1 MKSILLS
8 ALVTLTIATAV
19 AQPWVSPNAKSYTKL
34 SQHKADFYSYWKG
47 KPMPTKKGS
56 GYKQFKRWEN
66 FWETRL
72 MPDGTFPTAQTLW
85 NNYQLTNKKQTN
97 SKQLAPANWVDIG
110 PVNCTVTSSYSPG
123 HGRTTVVV
131 QNPQNPNSLY
141 VGTPAG
147 GIFKSVN
154 AGATWA
160 CLSNQIASLGIS
172 GIAVNATDTNQIFIS
187 TGDIDGGDT
196 YSVGVLQSN
205 DNGATWN
212 ITGNIATY
220 ATGKLM
226 YEPNSISTLWLAGAD
241 GMFKSTDN
249 GVNWYNVLSSTAG
262 VQDFSFKPNDPNT
275 VYVVNNTG
283 LYTSINGGANFN
295 IATILGSLSSY
306 NRIAVTAAN
315 PNYVYLVTA
324 GNSTADILRST
335 DAGVTFNTQQSL
347 IPVSSQGWYDMA
359 VGASPTN
366 ADEVYFGILNLYQS
380 LDGGVT
386 GAEINSWSNSL
397 QPTYTHADIHSISY
411 YGNNMYVCSDGGL
424 YKSNNGANSFNDLS
438 TQLPTA
444 QIYRIS
450 GSVYDKGVLGAGLQD
465 NGGFC
470 YTNGGWKIYNGGDGM
485 DNAVNSSN
493 PDVLYGMYQYGSIY
507 RTADGGL
514 TVDGMFNSWAGNPNQ
529 GNWVTPLQIDP
540 KNSNRVLAGY
550 EQVYEYL
557 ATTNAWKVLTNSNL
571 TGNNISELRMYPA
584 NGNVMYVTTGYN
596 LYSTTNGGTTWS
608 NQTTNLPALASNIT
622 SIDIHPTDSLQL
634 WITVGGYNGGNNIYY
649 SNSGGNTWA
658 NISGTLPNMPVNII
672 KYANDGTDG
681 LYIGTDYGV
690 YYNNNVLNN
699 WVAFNTNLPNVIIRD
714 LEINPTHDLLR
725 AGTYGRGVWE
735 TNLYNPIVAKPT
747 FPKPTAYF
755 TSNNNNICV
764 GDSIKFNDKSSFAT
778 SWNWSFT
785 GGVPATSTLK
795 NQTVTYA
802 IAGTYAVK
810 LVVTGVN
817 GTDSLVQNSYISVGN
832 NVLNFPFAEN
842 FEATATNGGLH
853 SVFKTTTNNGSALQ
867 WNLFENSNFN
877 ISGYGID
884 TVSVYLNNY
893 NSAAGNISTL
903 ETPVYKMNNSNY
915 VLKFDYA
922 YNYYD
927 LNNTDTLLVEYSI
940 DCGVTYNQLW
950 YKGGAD
956 LVTAIVPGYTSTFY
970 PAANEW
976 STASINLTTIP
987 VNADVSFRFKDI
999 SDYGNL
1005 LYIDNININNTVGAK
1020 ATMVNNKK
1028 TTLYPNPTT
1037 GEFSISATLV
1047 PNQTYAVTIYNTLG
1061 QIVCTK
1067 TVNGSTNFNT
1077 HINLSN
1083 QAKGM
1088 YSVTLTGNNTSQ
1100 TQKLIIE

>member
-1 MKSILLS
+1 MKNTLLS
-8 ALVTLTIATAV
+8 ALATLTIATAV

-34 SQHKADFYSYWKG
+34 SQHQADFNNYWKG
-47 KPMPTKKGS
+47 KPIPTKKGS

-85 NNYQLTNKKQTN
+85 NNYKLTNATQTN
-97 SKQLAPANWVDIG
+97 NKQVAAANWVDIG
-110 PVNCTVTSSYSPG
+110 PVNSTVTSSYSPG

-131 QNPQNPNSLY
+131 QNPQNANSLY

-147 GIFKSVN
+147 GVFKSVN
-154 AGATWA
+154 AGATWT
-160 CLSNQIASLGIS
+160 CLSNQIASLGVS
-172 GIAVNATDTNQIFIS
+172 GIAVNAADTNQIFIS
-187 TGDIDGGDT
+187 TGDYDANDT

-212 ITGNIATY
+212 TTGNIPTY
-220 ATGKLM
+220 ATSKLV
-226 YEPNSISTLWLAGAD
+226 YEPGSVSTLWLASAD

-249 GVNWYNVLSSTAG
+249 GITWNNVLSSFAG
-262 VQDFSFKPNDPNT
+262 AQDFCFKPNDPNT
-275 VYVVNNTG
+275 LYVVNNTG
-283 LYTSINGGANFN
+283 LYTSTNGGANFN
-295 IATILGSLSSY
+295 IATIAGTIDAY

-335 DAGVTFNTQQSL
+335 DAGVTFNTQQSA

-386 GAEINSWSNSL
+386 GTEINSWSNSS

-424 YKSNNGANSFNDLS
+424 YKSTNGANSFTDLS
-438 TQLPTA
+438 TQLPIA
-444 QIYRIS
+444 QIYRLS
-450 GSVYDKGVLGAGLQD
+450 GSVYDKGVIAAGLQD

-485 DNAVNSSN
+485 DNAVNSNN
-493 PDVLYGMYQYGSIY
+493 PDILYGMYQYGSIY
-507 RTADGGL
+507 RTVDGGL
-514 TVDGMFNSWAGNPNQ
+514 TVDGSFNSWAGNPNQ
-529 GNWVTPLQIDP
+529 GNWITPMQMDP

-550 EQVYEYL
+550 EQVYEYN
-557 ATTNAWKVLTNSNL
+557 AITNAWAVLTNNNL
-571 TGNNISELRMYPA
+571 TGSNLNDLCMYPA
-584 NGNVMYVTTGYN
+584 NGNIIYTTTGQD
-596 LYSTTNGGTTWS
+596 LYSTFDGGATWNNLS
-608 NQTTNLPALASNIT
+608 ANLPPLTGLLKIE
-622 SIDIHPTDSLQL
+622 IHPTDSSRIWLRH
-634 WITVGGYNGGNNIYY
+634 GGYTGGSSVFY
-649 SNSGGNTWA
+649 SNNSGATWA
-658 NISGTLPNMPVNII
+658 NITGTLPDIPVNVI

-699 WVAFNTNLPNVIIRD
+699 WIPFNTNLPNVIVRD

-735 TNLYNPIVAKPT
+735 TNLYNPIVVKPIV
-747 FPKPTAYF
+747 PKPTANF
-755 TSNNNNICV
+755 TNNKNNICI
-764 GDSIKFNDKSSFAT
+764 GDSITFSDKSSFAT
-778 SWNWSFT
+778 GWKWTFA
-785 GGVPATSTLK
+785 GGTPATSILK

-802 IAGTYAVK
+802 TAGVYDVK

-817 GTDSLVQNSYISVGN
+817 GTDSLVQNSYVIVGS

-842 FEATATNGGLH
+842 FESYFQPNGGL
-853 SVFKTTTNNGSALQ
+853 SSFYKITTNNVSALQ
-867 WNLFENSNFN
+867 WNFFEDINYN

-884 TVSVYLNNY
+884 TVSAYIDNY
-893 NSAAGNISTL
+893 NSAAGNISSL

-927 LNNTDTLLVEYSI
+927 LNNTDTLAVEYSI
-940 DCGVTYNQLW
+940 DCGLTYTQLW

-956 LVTAIVPGYTSTFY
+956 LVTAMVAGSSTPFY

-976 STASINLTTIP
+976 STASINLTAIP
-987 VNADVSFRFKDI
+987 LNADVSFRFKGI

-1005 LYIDNININNTVGAK
+1005 LYIDNINIDNTVGTKTNLASNKK
-1020 ATMVNNKK
+1020 ATV
-1028 TTLYPNPTT
+1028 YPNPTT
-1037 GEFSISATLV
+1037 GEFSLSATLE
-1047 PNQTYAVTIYNTLG
+1047 PNQTYTLNVYNTLG
-1061 QIVCTK
+1061 QMVYTK
-1067 TVNGSTNFNT
+1067 AITGSTNFNT

-1083 QAKGM
+1083 HPKGM
-1088 YSVTLTGNNTSQ
+1088 YSVTLTGNSTTQ